1 MKKGGCDD
9 EKSHPPYF
17 ICIFLFS
24 LEYHLIS
31 LVGDIEMSLDRT
43 LHLTAF
49 HIVVFC
55 RSLVGN
61 VDDCLA
67 DACRSEVLEVI
78 KGNHT
83 RSFILLD
90 VVERTGGKG
99 TPVEFHLGQTVHIAA
114 ILTDAISWEWVVLVA
129 GVIIAPGIC
138 VVVSTVHLV
147 DDETIC
153 RYYHH
158 SGYSLDIVGIIVE

>member
-31 LVGDIEMSLDRT
+31 LVGDIEMSLDRI

>member
-1 MKKGGCDD
+1 MGIDAPMGTIRLLW
-9 EKSHPPYF
+9 EGNEPYPEGSELMQDAPHDF
-17 ICIFLFS
+17 
-24 LEYHLIS
+24 YM
-31 LVGDIEMSLDRT
+31 GD
-43 LHLTAF
+43 
-49 HIVVFC
+49 
-55 RSLVGN
+55 

-99 TPVEFHLGQTVHIAA
+99 TPVEFHLGQTVHVAA